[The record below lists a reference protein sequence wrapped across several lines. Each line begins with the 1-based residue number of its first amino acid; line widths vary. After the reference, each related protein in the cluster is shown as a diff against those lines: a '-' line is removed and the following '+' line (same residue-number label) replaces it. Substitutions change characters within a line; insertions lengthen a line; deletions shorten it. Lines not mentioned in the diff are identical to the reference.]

1 MEKEFKVTGM
11 TCEGCVRHVT
21 HAVQDIV
28 GVETVDVDLTSGIAK
43 VKADAS
49 VTDAQIIAAINE
61 SGYSA
66 Q

>member
-11 TCEGCVRHVT
+11 TCGGCVRHVT

-49 VTDAQIIAAINE
+49 VTDAQIIEAINE